1 MVASYQDA
9 SFDADNLYRLGI
21 QDERVLEAVGELE
34 ANLYPCNTLPGFD
47 FAEN

>member
-9 SFDADNLYRLGI
+9 SFDADTLYRLGI
-21 QDERVLEAVGELE
+21 QGERALEAVGELE
-34 ANLYPCNTLPGFD
+34 ANLFPYNTLPGFD

>member
-1 MVASYQDA
+1 MVASCQDA
-9 SFDADNLYRLGI
+9 SFDADNLFHLGI
-21 QDERVLEAVGELE
+21 QDAQGLEALGELE

>member
-1 MVASYQDA
+1 MVASHQGA
-9 SFDADNLYRLGI
+9 SFDAHTLYRLGI
-21 QDERVLEAVGELE
+21 PDERVLEAVGELE

>member
-9 SFDADNLYRLGI
+9 SFDAHTLYRLGI
-21 QDERVLEAVGELE
+21 QDEWVLEAVGELE

-47 FAEN
+47 FAGN